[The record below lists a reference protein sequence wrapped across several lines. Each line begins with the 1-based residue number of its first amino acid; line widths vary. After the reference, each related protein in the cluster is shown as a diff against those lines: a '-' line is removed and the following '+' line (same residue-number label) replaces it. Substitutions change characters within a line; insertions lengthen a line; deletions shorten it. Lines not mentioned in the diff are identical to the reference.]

1 MTKLYGIIG
10 NPVTHSFS
18 PDYFSEKFH
27 KQGLPYRYERFQLAK
42 ISELKDV
49 LKANPNLV
57 GFNVTSPFK
66 ESILP
71 YVSELSPEAQE
82 LQAVN
87 TVVRKGDSLIGY
99 NTDVIGFDK
108 TISGLSFGKKGCLVL
123 GTGGASKAVVYVL
136 QQRNLPFK
144 RVSRTKSIG
153 GLTYDNI
160 NAEVLR
166 QFPVIINTTPL
177 GMMNRMN
184 EKPMLPYQHIG
195 VDHVLIDLVYKPR
208 TTAFLEE
215 GLSRGARIKN
225 GFQMLVEQAEA
236 SWKIWSSNDEKL

>member
-1 MTKLYGIIG
+1 M
-10 NPVTHSFS
+10 F
-18 PDYFSEKFH
+18 
-27 KQGLPYRYERFQLAK
+27 
-42 ISELKDV
+42 
-49 LKANPNLV
+49 
-57 GFNVTSPFK
+57 
-66 ESILP
+66 
-71 YVSELSPEAQE
+71 SELSPEAQE

-166 QFPVIINTTPL
+166 QFPGNHQY
-177 GMMNRMN
+177 N
-184 EKPMLPYQHIG
+184 
-195 VDHVLIDLVYKPR
+195 
-208 TTAFLEE
+208 AF
-215 GLSRGARIKN
+215 GY
-225 GFQMLVEQAEA
+225 
-236 SWKIWSSNDEKL
+236 DESDERKTDATVSAYWCGSCTH